1 MRTQLL
7 FPTVM
12 YTADLE
18 PPEEVS
24 LGMFE
29 YFKKYY
35 ARNRNIYRQNRGGNI
50 TGDVTGDFQIA
61 SKQQFFWL
69 NNQVLHHCYQY
80 LTEFG
85 VDTNLVNLYASKS
98 WPVICDNNGGG
109 VEKHN
114 HPNSHLSVVF
124 YLQSDMDVGG
134 DLIVY
139 IDDNHPTRTLPI
151 CTFIPQMNFLS
162 VDYSAFKPIVNQLVI
177 FPSRLWH
184 EVIEYHGNMQR
195 YSVTYDILITHKKGS
210 LEDNEM
216 GFIHPDSWVNLN
228 GD

>member
-1 MRTQLL
+1 MGTQLL

-69 NNQVLHHCYQY
+69 NNQAIAAVSSY
-80 LTEFG
+80 LG
-85 VDTNLVNLYASKS
+85 
-98 WPVICDNNGGG
+98 P
-109 VEKHN
+109 H
-114 HPNSHLSVVF
+114 
-124 YLQSDMDVGG
+124 
-134 DLIVY
+134 
-139 IDDNHPTRTLPI
+139 LPI
-151 CTFIPQMNFLS
+151 LGLILGKKWNLSPHQHQVYGFLLL
-162 VDYSAFKPIVNQLVI
+162 FLLFLGLGP
-177 FPSRLWH
+177 
-184 EVIEYHGNMQR
+184 
-195 YSVTYDILITHKKGS
+195 
-210 LEDNEM
+210 
-216 GFIHPDSWVNLN
+216 
-228 GD
+228 